1 MAQNATAGATG
12 GHSYA
17 FGLGYLLLCFNA
29 LGWGLNF
36 PVLKLGLT
44 FSPPMLFTCM
54 RMALGTLAMFIIA
67 GLLGVL
73 RLPRRGDL
81 PVLLSVGVLQNMAFI
96 TLVTLGVQYLPAG
109 RAAILAYTTP
119 IWVVP
124 AAALFLGERF
134 TLPRA
139 MGVGLGLAGL
149 LTVFNPLS
157 IDWSNHDVFIGGG
170 MIMLGTILWT
180 AGLVHVRR
188 HHWQGDVLSLIPWQ
202 LLTSVLALLPLALL
216 LESPS
221 QIDWEPSFVWML
233 VFSGA
238 IASGICV
245 AAQVAAIRSLPAVSL
260 SLSSASV
267 PAVGM
272 LSAAWFLGEVPT
284 PSDLA
289 GFALIALG
297 ILVVGLADRRQALRN
312 RTTAAGGA
320 PVG

>member
-1 MAQNATAGATG
+1 MARNATAGSTG
-12 GHSYA
+12 GHTYA
-17 FGLGYLLLCFNA
+17 FRLGYLLLCFNA

-36 PVLKLGLT
+36 PILKLGLAN
-44 FSPPMLFTCM
+44 SPPLLFTCM

-67 GLLGVL
+67 AVLGVL
-73 RLPRRGDL
+73 RLPRRADV
-81 PVLLSVGVLQNMAFI
+81 PVLLSVGIMQNMAFI

-139 MGVGLGLAGL
+139 IGVGLGLAGL

-170 MIMLGTILWT
+170 LIMLGTILWT

-188 HHWQGDVLSLIPWQ
+188 HHWHGDVLSLIPWQ

-221 QIDWEPSFVWML
+221 RIDWEPSFVWML

>member
-1 MAQNATAGATG
+1 MAQNATAGAAG

-139 MGVGLGLAGL
+139 IGVGLGLAGL

-188 HHWQGDVLSLIPWQ
+188 HHWHGDVLSLIPWQ

-216 LESPS
+216 VENPS
-221 QIDWEPSFVWML
+221 EIDWQPQFIWMV

-272 LSAAWFLGEVPT
+272 LAAVWFLHEIPT
-284 PSDLA
+284 RSDLT

>member
-1 MAQNATAGATG
+1 MANTTTAGQTG

-36 PVLKLGLT
+36 PILKLGLT
-44 FSPPMLFTCM
+44 YSPPMLFTCM

-67 GLLGVL
+67 AVLGVL

-139 MGVGLGLAGL
+139 IGVGLGLAGL

-157 IDWSNHDVFIGGG
+157 IDWSDHDVFIGGG
-170 MIMLGTILWT
+170 LIMLGTILWT

-188 HHWQGDVLSLIPWQ
+188 HHWHGDVLSLIPWQ

-272 LSAAWFLGEVPT
+272 LAAAWFLGEVPT

-312 RTTAAGGA
+312 RSAAA
-320 PVG
+320 KATPAS

>member
-1 MAQNATAGATG
+1 MAHSTTAGQSG

-36 PVLKLGLT
+36 PILKLGLAN
-44 FSPPMLFTCM
+44 SPPMLFTCM

-67 GLLGVL
+67 GLLGAL

-139 MGVGLGLAGL
+139 IGVGLGLAGL

-170 MIMLGTILWT
+170 LIMLGTILWT
-180 AGLVHVRR
+180 AGLIHVRR

-202 LLTSVLALLPLALL
+202 LLTSVAALLPLALL
-216 LESPS
+216 VESPS
-221 QIDWEPSFVWML
+221 QINWDPDFAWKL
-233 VFSGA
+233 VFSGV

-245 AAQVAAIRSLPAVSL
+245 AAQVVAIRSLPAVSL
-260 SLSSASV
+260 SLSSAAV

-272 LSAAWFLGEVPT
+272 LSAAWFLHETPT
-284 PSDLA
+284 PSDLG
-289 GFALIALG
+289 GFFLIALG

-312 RTTAAGGA
+312 RRVALESPPAS
-320 PVG
+320 